1 MKGQTGQLQV
11 GAIKVVTTSGRG
23 LTPEEWADRCLL
35 KIIHVGDQA
44 IPAIRDQA
52 LAYKEQIRKV
62 LVEFIRNAIKSDRT
76 TLYNLLLKQGH
87 KDMAEIIRK
96 FND

>member
-1 MKGQTGQLQV
+1 MKGQIGQLQV
-11 GAIKVVTTSGRG
+11 GAVKVVTTSGRG

-35 KIIHVGDQA
+35 KIIHVGNEA

-52 LAYKEQIRKV
+52 IAYKEEIRKV

-76 TLYNLLLKQGH
+76 TLYNLLLQQGERE
-87 KDMAEIIRK
+87 MAEILRK
-96 FND
+96 SL

>member
-1 MKGQTGQLQV
+1 MKGQLGKMKV
-11 GAIKVVTTSGRG
+11 GHVTVHTTSGRG
-23 LTPEEWADRCLL
+23 MTAEEWAELCME
-35 KIIHVGDQA
+35 KILYVGDQA

-52 LAYKEQIRKV
+52 LAYQKDIKKV
-62 LVEFIRNAIKSDRT
+62 LVGMFSNAIKSDRT

-96 FND
+96 LPL